1 MAGTDRR
8 PLRLAPACSSA
19 ADARGPWYQPSAASP
34 DDLLALLRERRL
46 AAAAAAGE
54 GASPASQQQQQQQ
67 LGTVHLVGTGPG
79 DPGLLTLR
87 AVQLMQT
94 ADVVLYD
101 RLVSGGCPLG
111 SLPPQPYR
119 AHKAL
124 CLGRKQVAHL
134 NQIVLLW
141 CTVAALTLHVCCQCR
156 CRPALL
162 AVQGTLHSTVPAAAD
177 PSCAPSSA
185 L

>member
-1 MAGTDRR
+1 MAGTGRR

-46 AAAAAAGE
+46 AAAAAAAGE
-54 GASPASQQQQQQQ
+54 GASPASQQQQQ

-111 SLPPQPYR
+111 SLRLNPTEHTRHCAWGATKWPTSTM
-119 AHKAL
+119 L
-124 CLGRKQVAHL
+124 CCCGVAP
-134 NQIVLLW
+134 
-141 CTVAALTLHVCCQCR
+141 R
-156 CRPALL
+156 C
-162 AVQGTLHSTVPAAAD
+162 
-177 PSCAPSSA
+177 
-185 L
+185 

>member
-1 MAGTDRR
+1 MRRPALAGTGRR
-8 PLRLAPACSSA
+8 PLRLAPACSS

-46 AAAAAAGE
+46 AAAAAAAGE
-54 GASPASQQQQQQQ
+54 GASPASQQQPPQ

-101 RLVSGGCPLG
+101 RLVSGGC
-111 SLPPQPYR
+111 
-119 AHKAL
+119 
-124 CLGRKQVAHL
+124 
-134 NQIVLLW
+134 
-141 CTVAALTLHVCCQCR
+141 
-156 CRPALL
+156 LL
-162 AVQGTLHSTVPAAAD
+162 AQPLPSVGFTVPGW
-177 PSCAPSSA
+177 CGKGA
-185 L
+185 LRGTG